1 MVLPCCAA
9 GGFTFLAAGFVTTS
23 AALTM
28 VTPFAAAGL
37 VATSAALTIVTP
49 FAAGGS
55 TGCTTFTATAFTPF
69 TSTAAVLLFLP
80 AAISIDVNYS

>member
-23 AALTM
+23 AALT
-28 VTPFAAAGL
+28 F
-37 VATSAALTIVTP
+37 VTP